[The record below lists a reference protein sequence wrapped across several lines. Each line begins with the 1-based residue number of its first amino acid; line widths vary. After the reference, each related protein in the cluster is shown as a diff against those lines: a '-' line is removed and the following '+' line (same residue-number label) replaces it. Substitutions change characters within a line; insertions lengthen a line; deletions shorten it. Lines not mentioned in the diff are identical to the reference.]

1 MTPTVKCETNP
12 HKGWTIRKVMG
23 KGGGGGKGEGGAKV
37 KKKFSLEN
45 C

>member
-1 MTPTVKCETNP
+1 MTPTLKCETNP

-23 KGGGGGKGEGGAKV
+23 KEGGGGGGAKV
-37 KKKFSLEN
+37 KKKFSLGN

>member
-23 KGGGGGKGEGGAKV
+23 KGGGGKGEGGAKV